1 MDNLRFTIPGKP
13 EYLTMVRLA
22 IASIATTAGFDLT
35 RLKTLRM
42 RFLRRVKTYHVTVL
56 MVFQINMK

>member
-42 RFLRRVKTYHVTVL
+42 RFQRRVKRI
-56 MVFQINMK
+56 MSRF